1 MIKDVHLIFHRGKNN
16 FKDFKLSLLRTN
28 FNCLLFIWQ
37 EELKI
42 RLMGEQIEAV
52 VKVRDM
58 HDKTCRQKK
67 SVKKKVSTSL

>member
-28 FNCLLFIWQ
+28 FNRLLFIWQ

-67 SVKKKVSTSL
+67 SVKKKVLTSL